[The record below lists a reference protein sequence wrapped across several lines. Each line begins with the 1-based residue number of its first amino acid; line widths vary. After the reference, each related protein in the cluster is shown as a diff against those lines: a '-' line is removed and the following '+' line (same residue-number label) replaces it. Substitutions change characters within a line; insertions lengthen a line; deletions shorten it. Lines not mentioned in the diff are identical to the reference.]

1 MVSVP
6 PDYESRIVERL
17 VLCYKN
23 DANGKFF
30 WLKESRWIAI
40 SGQNRQKKSAKI
52 DKLDDFIAIE
62 RTIMGLINRDLI
74 GDFQAILITWV
85 DYLTFLH
92 IQNQQYQ
99 IFKKSSSVLER
110 IILKYF
116 PRPPWFFSRHIK
128 GTVTSWIKRRKLSG
142 YSNSLHSFFLPS

>member
-1 MVSVP
+1 
-6 PDYESRIVERL
+6 
-17 VLCYKN
+17 
-23 DANGKFF
+23 
-30 WLKESRWIAI
+30 
-40 SGQNRQKKSAKI
+40 
-52 DKLDDFIAIE
+52 
-62 RTIMGLINRDLI
+62 MGLINRDLI

-116 PRPPWFFSRHIK
+116 PRPP
-128 GTVTSWIKRRKLSG
+128 
-142 YSNSLHSFFLPS
+142 